1 MDRAARGL
9 LSLIGICTAA
19 STAVYLTSRPRP
31 AVVPVDASGRRLAE
45 LEKRLAKLETTGRGP
60 APVTVPLPVR
70 VGEVHKPFAVTHYE
84 AMASQVAHERQIAE
98 LQRRLAAVERS
109 REVVRPVRFGAGG
122 PPTTDR
128 HHG

>member
-1 MDRAARGL
+1 VDRAARGL

-31 AVVPVDASGRRLAE
+31 AVVPADGSGRRLAE
-45 LEKRLAKLETTGRGP
+45 LEKRLAKLETTGPGP
-60 APVTVPLPVR
+60 VPVTVPLPVR

-109 REVVRPVRFGAGG
+109 RDVVRPLRFGAGG
-122 PPTTDR
+122 ATTDR